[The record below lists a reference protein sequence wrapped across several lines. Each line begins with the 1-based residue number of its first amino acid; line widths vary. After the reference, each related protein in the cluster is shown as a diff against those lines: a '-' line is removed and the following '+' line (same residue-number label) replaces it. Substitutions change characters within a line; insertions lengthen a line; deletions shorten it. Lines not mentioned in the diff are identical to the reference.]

1 MVNDIYTYRQRKY
14 VYDSQK
20 KFCFPEI
27 IVWKAVIRA
36 EIKVRLYNLM
46 VRVSNSTL
54 TAPTMGRP
62 RLYHTPG
69 EKLAANRAKSKHHY
83 DR

>member
-1 MVNDIYTYRQRKY
+1 MVNDISTYRQRKY

-27 IVWKAVIRA
+27 IVWKTVIRA

-62 RLYHTPG
+62 QLYHTPG
-69 EKLAANRAKSKHHY
+69 KKLAANWAKSKHHY